1 MNYKQILS
9 QLKSLPLETLSD
21 AELQELKDE
30 LVKLLVDVQI
40 QKDINAQLNKKHST
54 TDDIQMEIIQKVS
67 NEEEKKPIQVIEE
80 KTQSDEEVVII
91 EEKTQGN
98 QWIVEE
104 EISEEI
110 LSIYKEEPS
119 KATTEENQ
127 NISQEKQENKKEIV
141 SPTNNISI
149 PKISFSINDKFRI
162 IKKLFKNNSEQFEKF
177 IEQMNSANSLSSSEQ
192 IIQEFAK
199 KNNWDEDTFEYQML
213 VKQNQKRFR

>member
-1 MNYKQILS
+1 MTYRQILE
-9 QLKSLPLETLSD
+9 QLKSLSLETLSD

-54 TDDIQMEIIQKVS
+54 TDDIQMEVIQKVS
-67 NEEEKKPIQVIEE
+67 NEEEEKSIHTIEE
-80 KTQSDEEVVII
+80 KTQKEEEIVII
-91 EEKTQGN
+91 EEKTQSN

-110 LSIYKEEPS
+110 LNIYKEEPS
-119 KATTEENQ
+119 KAAEENQ
-127 NISQEKQENKKEIV
+127 NISQEKQENKKVV
-141 SPTNNISI
+141 SQRNNISI

-199 KNNWDEDTFEYQML
+199 KNNWDEDTFEYQL
-213 VKQNQKRFR
+213 LFKQNQKRFR

>member
-1 MNYKQILS
+1 MTYRQILD
-9 QLKSLPLETLSD
+9 QLKSLSLETLSD

-54 TDDIQMEIIQKVS
+54 TDDIQMEVIQKVS
-67 NEEEKKPIQVIEE
+67 NEEEEKPIQVIEE
-80 KTQSDEEVVII
+80 KKQSDEEIVII
-91 EEKTQGN
+91 EEKKQGN

-119 KATTEENQ
+119 KAAEEKQ
-127 NISQEKQENKKEIV
+127 NISQEKQENKKEIF

-177 IEQMNSANSLSSSEQ
+177 IDQLNIANSLSSSEQ

-199 KNNWDEDTFEYQML
+199 KNNWDEDTFEYQL
-213 VKQNQKRFR
+213 LFKQNQKRFR

>member
-9 QLKSLPLETLSD
+9 KLKSLPLETLSD

-54 TDDIQMEIIQKVS
+54 TDDIQMEVIQKVS
-67 NEEEKKPIQVIEE
+67 NEEEEKPIQVIEE
-80 KTQSDEEVVII
+80 KKQSDEEIVII
-91 EEKTQGN
+91 EEKKQGN
-98 QWIVEE
+98 QWIAEE

-110 LSIYKEEPS
+110 LSIYKKEEPS
-119 KATTEENQ
+119 KAAEENQ

-177 IEQMNSANSLSSSEQ
+177 IDQLNIANSLSSSEQ

-199 KNNWDEDTFEYQML
+199 KNNWDEGTFEYQML

>member
-1 MNYKQILS
+1 MTYRQILD
-9 QLKSLPLETLSD
+9 QLKSLSLETLTD

-54 TDDIQMEIIQKVS
+54 TDDIQMEVIQKVS
-67 NEEEKKPIQVIEE
+67 NEEEEKPIQVIEE
-80 KTQSDEEVVII
+80 KTQSDEEIVII

-127 NISQEKQENKKEIV
+127 NINQEKQENKEVV
-141 SPTNNISI
+141 SQTNNTSI

-162 IKKLFKNNSEQFEKF
+162 IKKLFKNSSEQFEKF

-199 KNNWDEDTFEYQML
+199 KNNWDEDTFEYQLL

>member
-1 MNYKQILS
+1 MTYRQTLD
-9 QLKSLPLETLSD
+9 QLKSLSLETLSD

-54 TDDIQMEIIQKVS
+54 TDDIQMEVIQKVS
-67 NEEEKKPIQVIEE
+67 NEEEVKPIQAIEE
-80 KTQSDEEVVII
+80 KTKSDEEIVII

-110 LSIYKEEPS
+110 LSIYKEEQS
-119 KATTEENQ
+119 KAAEENQ
-127 NISQEKQENKKEIV
+127 NISQEKQENKEVV
-141 SPTNNISI
+141 SQTKNISI

-162 IKKLFKNNSEQFEKF
+162 IKKLFKNNNDQFEKF

-192 IIQEFAK
+192 IIQEFAM
-199 KNNWDEDTFEYQML
+199 KNNWDEDTFEYQLL